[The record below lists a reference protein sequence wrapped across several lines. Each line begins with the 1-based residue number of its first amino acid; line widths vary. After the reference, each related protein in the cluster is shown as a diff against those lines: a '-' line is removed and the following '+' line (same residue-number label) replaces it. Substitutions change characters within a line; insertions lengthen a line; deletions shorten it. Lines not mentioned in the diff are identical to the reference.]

1 MPQVKFLNEKV
12 TVDVPEGANLRKEA
26 RKAGVQLYW
35 GPHKYLN
42 CRGNGMCGSCNVEIT
57 KGDDNVNKPGIWERL
72 WTSLHP
78 ALFLAKRTEMHN
90 HLRLACQTKVKGDCE
105 VKTQPDV
112 NLHGEKF
119 WG

>member
-26 RKAGVQLYW
+26 RKAGVQLYS

-57 KGDDNVNKPGIWERL
+57 KGEDNVSKPGIWERL
-72 WTSLHP
+72 WMSLHP
-78 ALFLAKRTEMHN
+78 ALFLVKKTEKKD
-90 HLRLACQTKVKGDCE
+90 HLRLSCQTRVKGDCE
-105 VKTQPDV
+105 VKTHPDV
-112 NLHGEKF
+112 NLYGEKF